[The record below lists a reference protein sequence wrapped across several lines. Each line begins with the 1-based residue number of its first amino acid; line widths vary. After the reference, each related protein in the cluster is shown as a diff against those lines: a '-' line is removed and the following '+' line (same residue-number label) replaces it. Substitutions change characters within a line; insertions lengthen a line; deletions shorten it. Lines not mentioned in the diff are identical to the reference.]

1 MENLIYRVASFIAVV
16 LISLCLWAFG
26 SVMMIES
33 PQATLSLELLQTII
47 TFFTL
52 PLFIFV
58 AFIIR
63 LLCKITWRRLGLAFV
78 ASLLFIQA
86 WGFHSIPVVSGI
98 FTLISFMA
106 LYFSVI
112 AEIKRCSP
120 PKNQ

>member
-1 MENLIYRVASFIAVV
+1 VENLIYRVASFIAVV

-26 SVMMIES
+26 SVMIEA

-63 LLCKITWRRLGLAFV
+63 LFCKITWRRLGLAFV